1 MLDINWI
8 SCVFFHRKSIVRIPC
23 VFPAKTERTHC
34 GRTADALNRKLARTL
49 QRTLTEPFF
58 LLPQESSICTS
69 CWCKINFVVHTL
81 CGPPRCH
88 FVATRR
94 TSRPTLQDTGMQ
106 HLEAADNSDRCQCN
120 QLLSGDQ
127 GQHGTKCQID
137 PSPNASASPRCFSAC
152 ARKTGRPVHAK
163 QEATT
168 WFGENTSQQAIVDV
182 TICDL
187 QHGELRVDMSILSTV

>member
-1 MLDINWI
+1 ML
-8 SCVFFHRKSIVRIPC
+8 STGSLRVPSREHKRSLF
-23 VFPAKTERTHC
+23 
-34 GRTADALNRKLARTL
+34 
-49 QRTLTEPFF
+49 FF
-58 LLPQESSICTS
+58 LLESSIRTS

-81 CGPPRCH
+81 CSPPRCH
-88 FVATRR
+88 FVAIRR

-106 HLEAADNSDRCQCN
+106 HLEAPDNSDRCPCT

-168 WFGENTSQQAIVDV
+168 WFGENTSQHAIVDV

>member
-8 SCVFFHRKSIVRIPC
+8 SCVFFHRNSIVRIEMCFPC
-23 VFPAKTERTHC
+23 ENGANPRTHRGC
-34 GRTADALNRKLARTL
+34 TQPELGGYPPENTHGAS
-49 QRTLTEPFF
+49 FF
-58 LLPQESSICTS
+58 FFHWNPASVPAVRAKSTSST
-69 CWCKINFVVHTL
+69 T
-81 CGPPRCH
+81 RCH
-88 FVATRR
+88 FVAIRR
-94 TSRPTLQDTGMQ
+94 TSRPTLLDIGMQ
-106 HLEAADNSDRCQCN
+106 HLEAPDNSDRCPCN

-137 PSPNASASPRCFSAC
+137 PSPNASASPRGISAC

-168 WFGENTSQQAIVDV
+168 WFGENTSQHAIVDV